1 LAIIIEGGR
10 DKMKAVVDKDLCSG
24 CGLCADTCPEV
35 FEIKDN
41 IAIVK
46 VSKVPEDLIESCKQA
61 ADDCPVEAITCE

>member
-1 LAIIIEGGR
+1 
-10 DKMKAVVDKDLCSG
+10 MKAVVDKDLCSG

-46 VSKVPEDLIESCKQA
+46 VNKVPEDLIESCKQA